1 MVPSSDI
8 GVSTSAYA
16 AELLAPALARIAELE
31 APFAELRS
39 FGLHTLLSRASRRAV
54 QASGLPCTVHGP
66 FGHATLGS
74 TSEQQRLAVLDEHR
88 RHLEAAAEVGARL
101 YVAHPDWSPQAES
114 RDPRV
119 VDALERSFRALVEL
133 QRDTGVE
140 VVVENM
146 PGGGG
151 SHYTHPGDVDLQGL
165 GRVLDVGHA
174 SIAGCLDEWLA
185 DTRVP
190 LRHVHLQ
197 DNHGVGDVDDPHMAL
212 GAGVLDVRAV
222 VTAARAAGASMVLE
236 LNCDADVV
244 TSLAYLRQLGFI
256 A

>member
-1 MVPSSDI
+1 MVSSSDI

-16 AELLAPALARIAELE
+16 AELLAPALARIAGLE

-74 TSEQQRLAVLDEHR
+74 TSEQQRLAVLDEQR

-101 YVAHPDWSPQAES
+101 YVAHPDWSPQAGP

-119 VDALERSFRALVEL
+119 VDALQRSFRALFAM

-146 PGGGG
+146 PGGGS
-151 SHYTHPGDVDLQGL
+151 SHYTHPGDLDLQGL
-165 GRVLDVGHA
+165 GQVLDVGHA

-185 DTRVP
+185 DPRAP
-190 LRHVHLQ
+190 LRHLHLQ
-197 DNHGVGDVDDPHMAL
+197 DNLGAGDVADPHMAL
-212 GAGVLDVRAV
+212 GAGVIDVRAV
-222 VTAARAAGASMVLE
+222 VTTARAAGASMALE
-236 LNCDADVV
+236 LTCDADVV
-244 TSLAYLRQLGFI
+244 ASLAYLRRLGLI